1 MDKLDFFQAV
11 HLVTMEPSENDAL
24 EFVRILEERGQI
36 TQDVK
41 TELEVYVSQIW
52 N

>member
-1 MDKLDFFQAV
+1 METLNLMEAA